1 MKLQLL
7 GYPLGHSV
15 SPAMH
20 SAALGEAG
28 LDGWT
33 YTLQP
38 VPPEALPAAV
48 PHKQAIMP
56 LLDGVTPV
64 ARAIGAVN
72 TVVKQPDGSLLGH
85 NTDAA
90 GFLAD
95 LYALGVQISG
105 RPVLVLGAGGS
116 ARAVVAGC
124 AGVGARVRLV
134 ARRRGQAEALRALAP
149 VAVYDWTPLGLLQA
163 CDDAALIVNC
173 TPLGMAPKTAVSPW
187 LAGTPFPP
195 SAFVYDLV
203 YNPAETQL
211 THDAQAE
218 GLRGATGLGMLVE
231 QGALSF
237 ELWTGHAAPRVTMR
251 RAAEAARAASQ
262 PANVTTEMVERR

>member
-28 LDGWT
+28 VDGWT

-38 VPPEALPAAV
+38 VPPEALPAAVEALRQPDSAGANVTV

-95 LYALGVQISG
+95 L
-105 RPVLVLGAGGS
+105 
-116 ARAVVAGC
+116 
-124 AGVGARVRLV
+124 
-134 ARRRGQAEALRALAP
+134 
-149 VAVYDWTPLGLLQA
+149 
-163 CDDAALIVNC
+163 
-173 TPLGMAPKTAVSPW
+173 
-187 LAGTPFPP
+187 
-195 SAFVYDLV
+195 
-203 YNPAETQL
+203 
-211 THDAQAE
+211 
-218 GLRGATGLGMLVE
+218 
-231 QGALSF
+231 
-237 ELWTGHAAPRVTMR
+237 
-251 RAAEAARAASQ
+251 
-262 PANVTTEMVERR
+262 